1 MLLALAGQQTDVTKI
16 TGPQSCKLAEASRF
30 KLLPEDK
37 VVLTAIYRYHYY
49 IQRALGNLIGL
60 AQLLAFVAEEVGV
73 EIGPLVC
80 HSTYAVL
87 DTEGG
92 WSRAEMLK
100 LIEECND
107 MTTSIAG

>member
-1 MLLALAGQQTDVTKI
+1 MSVFQINCQEIIRRELQQ
-16 TGPQSCKLAEASRF
+16 R
-30 KLLPEDK
+30 K
-37 VVLTAIYRYHYY
+37 VGSPDGYVLTAVYRYHYY

-92 WSRAEMLK
+92 WSRTEMLK
-100 LIEECND
+100 LIAECND
-107 MTTSIAG
+107 ITMSIAG